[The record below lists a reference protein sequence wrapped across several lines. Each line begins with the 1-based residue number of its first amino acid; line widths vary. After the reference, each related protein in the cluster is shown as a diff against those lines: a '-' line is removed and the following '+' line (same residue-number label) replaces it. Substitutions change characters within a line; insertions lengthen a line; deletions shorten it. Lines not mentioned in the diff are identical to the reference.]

1 MTFEEALDRLRR
13 AEEKAKQQRDKD
25 EKNRDRYY

>member
-13 AEEKAKQQRDKD
+13 AEEKAKQQREKD
-25 EKNRDRYY
+25 ESNRDHY

>member
-13 AEEKAKQQRDKD
+13 AEERAKQQRKD
-25 EKNRDRYY
+25 EEKDRDTY

>member
-13 AEEKAKQQRDKD
+13 AEERAKQHREEESKRDG
-25 EKNRDRYY
+25 YI

>member
-13 AEEKAKQQRDKD
+13 AEARAKKAQEEIERQR
-25 EKNRDRYY
+25 RQF

>member
-13 AEEKAKQQRDKD
+13 AEEKTKQQRDKD
-25 EKNRDRYY
+25 EKNRERYY